1 MALKFFMKKRIY
13 SFLLLVVISVFAS
26 IPVKNRSR
34 HIWYVRRHPSFIV
47 YKPKDSGRKIPLNGR
62 MLMKELRRQHINHA
76 NIVLAQAKLES
87 GNFKSNICLCY
98 NNLFGLYDSSSGD
111 YYRFT
116 TWQESVKFYKI
127 KIQSRLKKGED
138 YYEFLE
144 RIGYAEDNNYID
156 KIEDVLE
163 N

>member
-1 MALKFFMKKRIY
+1 MALKLFMKKRIY

-87 GNFKSNICLCY
+87 GNFTSYLTRHCNNI
-98 NNLFGLYDSSSGD
+98 FGILHNGKYAR
-111 YYRFT
+111 YA
-116 TWQESVKFYKI
+116 TWQDCVTDYKNS
-127 KIQSRLKKGED
+127 IQKRYHGGNYYTFLKN
-138 YYEFLE
+138 
-144 RIGYAEDNNYID
+144 IGYS
-156 KIEDVLE
+156 E
-163 N
+163 NPDYNRLLKNLV